1 MVLSTILATLKSL
14 FTNKYIVGAILISLI
29 VGGSFFY
36 GKNVAET
43 QKELEIKVLK
53 SEFEELLAKK
63 EKEVSDWKAAAA
75 DVKIVEVIRWKERN
89 VYIEKNKDEVDS
101 RIEEELKDE
110 NQTCVIGPNFIGL
123 HNDAARPSNS
133 SNTTN

>member
-1 MVLSTILATLKSL
+1 MVLSTILATLKGVL
-14 FTNKYIVGAILISLI
+14 ANKYIVGAILISLI

-36 GKNVAET
+36 GKHITET

-53 SEFEELLAKK
+53 SEFEELLTKK

-110 NQTCVIGPNFIGL
+110 NQTCIIGPNFIGL
-123 HNDAARPSNS
+123 HNDAARPSNG
-133 SNTTN
+133 SNTAN